1 MRGYID
7 MHCHILPGVDD
18 GAKDIEEMKEM
29 LKIAY
34 QEGIRCIIA
43 TPHYHPRRGKE
54 KPEILIEQAIL
65 LRDTA
70 HAIDE
75 NFRIY
80 LGTEIYF
87 GQDVIQKLK
96 EKQIMTM
103 NRRNYVLVEFS
114 TAETFSYIQQS
125 LQQLQFS
132 GYEVI
137 LAHVERYGCITDN
150 PELAMQLW
158 EMGIH
163 LQINAG
169 SNVNI
174 TEGVTILTHGYDWS
188 VLKVKYGDVLG
199 SAGKVAIGN
208 NVFIG
213 MNTTILKGVTVG
225 DNCII
230 GAGSVLT
237 SGKVYPENSV
247 IVGNPARVIGNVD
260 AYREKMIGRQLS
272 EAVECYK
279 CYKEVFNIIP
289 PREIFR
295 EFFWLFQERDESK
308 LCDAFVDIMHLEG
321 NFDQS
326 LRKWCDSKPSF
337 GSYEEFVSY
346 CEKRTKS

>member
-169 SNVNI
+169 SICGDSGRKIKKFVRGLMDEDI
-174 TEGVTILTHGYDWS
+174 VFCVGTDAHDIKHRPPHMRKAAEYVQ
-188 VLKVKYGDVLG
+188 KKYGEEYARRIFF
-199 SAGKVAIGN
+199 SNAKE
-208 NVFIG
+208 
-213 MNTTILKGVTVG
+213 MLK
-225 DNCII
+225 
-230 GAGSVLT
+230 
-237 SGKVYPENSV
+237 KKK
-247 IVGNPARVIGNVD
+247 RD
-260 AYREKMIGRQLS
+260 AK
-272 EAVECYK
+272 
-279 CYKEVFNIIP
+279 
-289 PREIFR
+289 
-295 EFFWLFQERDESK
+295 
-308 LCDAFVDIMHLEG
+308 
-321 NFDQS
+321 
-326 LRKWCDSKPSF
+326 
-337 GSYEEFVSY
+337 
-346 CEKRTKS
+346 

>member
-1 MRGYID
+1 MDVKGFIKNIIY
-7 MHCHILPGVDD
+7 
-18 GAKDIEEMKEM
+18 GAKANSE
-29 LKIAY
+29 
-34 QEGIRCIIA
+34 
-43 TPHYHPRRGKE
+43 
-54 KPEILIEQAIL
+54 
-65 LRDTA
+65 
-70 HAIDE
+70 
-75 NFRIY
+75 
-80 LGTEIYF
+80 
-87 GQDVIQKLK
+87 
-96 EKQIMTM
+96 
-103 NRRNYVLVEFS
+103 
-114 TAETFSYIQQS
+114 SYIKYLRSKGMRIGDNTTIYVPTKTS
-125 LQQLQFS
+125 LDES
-132 GYEVI
+132 RPWMIEI
-137 LAHVERYGCITDN
+137 
-150 PELAMQLW
+150 
-158 EMGIH
+158 
-163 LQINAG
+163 G